1 MKGVEAPGIVCGKFA
16 PGAHLRKPGV
26 LFRLTLCA
34 VLLLGFGHV
43 SSEERNGIFKEIDGA
58 KWNAEIVEG
67 TARAVDGGV
76 AVAVTHSDKKA
87 EVAGADPRESDEGDA
102 RATEP
107 VDEGAGEVLV
117 NVGECVGKRFKK
129 CR

>member
-26 LFRLTLCA
+26 LFWLTLCA
-34 VLLLGFGHV
+34 VLLLGFGHG
-43 SSEERNGIFKEIDGA
+43 SSEERNGKIKEIGA
-58 KWNAEIVEG
+58 AAWNEEKVEG
-67 TARAVDGGV
+67 AARAVDGGV
-76 AVAVTHSDKKA
+76 AVAVTHTDEQA
-87 EVAGADPRESDEGDA
+87 EVDGAGPRKSDEGDGG
-102 RATEP
+102 ATEP
-107 VDEGAGEVLV
+107 GDEGAGEVLV